1 LNEILKNLQTHQIK
15 GKVLPPYLTKGGQ
28 SPPPR
33 TFKASRE
40 VKKVEAGRKV
50 QKKKGGENKCGG
62 KSY

>member
-1 LNEILKNLQTHQIK
+1 MQGRGSK
-15 GKVLPPYLTKGGQ
+15 PPSQ
-28 SPPPR
+28 